1 MMASTKDTLFASPS
15 DGEMSLLLAAPET
28 ETLFSS
34 TDIPLLTKQFTSTR
48 PITLFHPEDNVPQST
63 LFGSFS
69 YEIPPP
75 SPVSSILS
83 LQDEVTQH
91 TLPDENDDI
100 WNQVDSQVISTRRV
114 DTWESFGVERKGI
127 KQEGN
132 PFVTEQDPKVFDE
145 LLRRHMNHI
154 YAPNES
160 GIVVDELLFREV
172 LVLIS
177 LLIAGSACGM
187 CRS

>member
-1 MMASTKDTLFASPS
+1 MMASTKDTLFSNPS
-15 DGEMSLLLAAPET
+15 DGNTSLLLGTQET

-34 TDIPLLTKQFTSTR
+34 TDILLLTKQFTSTR
-48 PITLFHPEDNVPQST
+48 PITLLPQQNKVPQST

-69 YEIPPP
+69 DDIPPQ

-83 LQDEVTQH
+83 LQDEVTQR
-91 TLPDENDDI
+91 TLPDDDDDV
-100 WNQVDSQVISTRRV
+100 WNQVDSQVPSTRKV
-114 DTWESFGVERKGI
+114 DTWESFGVERKGF

-132 PFVTEQDPKVFDE
+132 PFVTEQHPKVFDE

-172 LVLIS
+172 LVVNCLY
-177 LLIAGSACGM
+177 
-187 CRS
+187 

>member
-1 MMASTKDTLFASPS
+1 MMASTKDTLFSNPS
-15 DGEMSLLLAAPET
+15 DGNTSLLLGTQET

-34 TDIPLLTKQFTSTR
+34 TDILFLTKQFTSTR
-48 PITLFHPEDNVPQST
+48 PITLLPQQNRVPQST

-69 YEIPPP
+69 DDIPPQ
-75 SPVSSILS
+75 SPTSSILS

-91 TLPDENDDI
+91 TLPDDDDI
-100 WNQVDSQVISTRRV
+100 WNQVDSQVPSTRNV
-114 DTWESFGVERKGI
+114 DTWESFGVERKGV

-132 PFVTEQDPKVFDE
+132 PFVTEQHPQVFDE

-172 LVLIS
+172 LVVNYLY
-177 LLIAGSACGM
+177 
-187 CRS
+187 